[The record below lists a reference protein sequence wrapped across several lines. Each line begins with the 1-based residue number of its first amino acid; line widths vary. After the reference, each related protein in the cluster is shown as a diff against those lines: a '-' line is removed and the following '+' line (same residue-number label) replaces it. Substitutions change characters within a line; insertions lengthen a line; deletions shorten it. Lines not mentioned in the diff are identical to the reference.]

1 MPEFILLPLLQQR
14 SSQAFLDGFGNH
26 HARKSNRWLL
36 DRQEVRNLPLRLE
49 NNNGASSPLNLR
61 VTSACLIHEIADL
74 LGDFGVAEPCLPRC
88 HFHCDGKK
96 LGFVALDVSPQ
107 ESDEVSRSTHIRRV
121 SSIRASGKQKC
132 IPELACMPAMCREDE
147 ESAAMDSEDVT
158 SVTRKVA
165 RRGRSFS
172 ARVSTEQLETPSS

>member
-1 MPEFILLPLLQQR
+1 MPEFVLLPLLQQR
-14 SSQAFLDGFGNH
+14 SSQALLDGFGKH

-49 NNNGASSPLNLR
+49 NNNRAKSPLNLR
-61 VTSACLIHEIADL
+61 MPSACLIHEIANL

-107 ESDEVSRSTHIRRV
+107 KSDEVSRSAHMRRV
-121 SSIRASGKQKC
+121 SSLRASGKQKC

-147 ESAAMDSEDVT
+147 ESAAMDREDVT
-158 SVTRKVA
+158 IVHKKVA
-165 RRGRSFS
+165 RHLREGAGAS
-172 ARVSTEQLETPSS
+172 AQESP